1 MNLLSNRSIKIQYG
15 ISTSLVIL
23 VASFCFLLSDLVGYQ
38 VAALLLL
45 VTVSVL
51 AMFFEIAPVLVA
63 AILSALIWDFFFIPP
78 RFTFTVGTTEDRVL
92 LLTYFIIVSLHAVL
106 TSRIRQVQRLAQK
119 KEERAKQ
126 LKFYNTL
133 FNSLSHELRTPIT
146 TIMAATDNLQAD
158 DHKLSPESRT
168 VLLNEITIASTR
180 LNRQVENLLSMSR
193 LESGVIQIRKDWCDV
208 RELIY
213 TTLQAFDAL
222 VVHHR
227 VTVFVSETLPLVK
240 LDFGL
245 IEQVLHN
252 LIGNAIQHTPAG
264 TDIIIKADV
273 VEEKLIVSVS
283 DTGKGFPQHVIH
295 RVFDKFFRVEG
306 SKPGG
311 TGLGLSIAKGFVE
324 AHQGTIQ
331 LRNLPLSGAEFTI
344 EIPTEVTYLNRL
356 KNE

>member
-1 MNLLSNRSIKIQYG
+1 LYHQNAEEVNLLTNRPKKIQYL
-15 ISTSLVIL
+15 ISTSLVVLI
-23 VASFCFLLSDLVGYQ
+23 ATFCFLLSDLVGYQ

-51 AMFFEIAPVLVA
+51 AMFFEITPVLVA

-78 RFTFTVGTTEDRVL
+78 RFTFTVGTTEDRIL
-92 LLTYFIIVSLHAVL
+92 LFTYFIIVSLHAVL

-158 DHKLSPESRT
+158 SLKLTPESKT
-168 VLLNEITIASTR
+168 MLLQEITIASTR

-213 TTLQAFDAL
+213 TTLQAFDAF
-222 VVHHR
+222 VINHR
-227 VTVFVSETLPLVK
+227 VTVFVCYIT
-240 LDFGL
+240 
-245 IEQVLHN
+245 
-252 LIGNAIQHTPAG
+252 
-264 TDIIIKADV
+264 
-273 VEEKLIVSVS
+273 
-283 DTGKGFPQHVIH
+283 
-295 RVFDKFFRVEG
+295 
-306 SKPGG
+306 
-311 TGLGLSIAKGFVE
+311 
-324 AHQGTIQ
+324 
-331 LRNLPLSGAEFTI
+331 
-344 EIPTEVTYLNRL
+344 
-356 KNE
+356 